1 MSVSRETPFPHL
13 NPVLDR
19 LLRSTPGRA
28 FVQNLSRNEPVTL
41 EGLTEVAAVLALA
54 AVYRQRYRAFV
65 IICPEYQSAEAFY
78 HHALST
84 LHKSVYWIPILQST
98 FTDVSGFAL
107 EAERYT
113 TESYHAL
120 KRKSGGLFIT
130 DEKALQQPV
139 PDPLAATSRGIE
151 IHSGQECVVGDLAK
165 TLVSWGFEQVDRTE
179 QPKTF
184 SIRGGII
191 DIFLL
196 HARRPVRLEFFG
208 NTVESIRWFNPI
220 SQLSVQRIKNVEL
233 LPPADALTLTSQRTY
248 RELLANRGAH
258 FVYVHKNHK
267 HIELSTGNGVRISC
281 RTNPWIA
288 TPDGENLNL
297 TDFWP
302 KLRAA
307 SVKKVYIFTGTTE
320 LKRKEFATWP
330 FKVTTIPSR
339 IPQGFYSADL
349 SLACL
354 DLSEVKPVPKY
365 SISRWVNVDPYGDQ
379 PFAFHLKDINWGDY
393 VVHRDYGIGIYRGL
407 QLIKTKT
414 GHQECLKIEY
424 ADGGFIYVHPD
435 HFAKVHRYISSK
447 KGPVTLSRLGTK
459 RWQQQIQRSR
469 QSAQR
474 IVNELVAYYASK
486 NKPRGFRYTAD
497 MELCRLLEKSFP
509 YQETPDQQQAIKEI
523 YTDMLSE
530 RPMDRILIGDVG
542 FGKTEVALRAAMKA
556 IATGKTVFFL
566 TPTTI
571 LADQHY
577 ITCKGR
583 LGPLGVRVALLSRF
597 TPGDEVKQILR
608 ALTTG
613 DVDIVVGTHRLLSPD
628 VQTPSLG
635 LLIIDEEHRFGVK
648 HKQRLQEI
656 KSTVDVLTL
665 TATPIP
671 RTLQQALV
679 GIRAVSQ
686 LQTPPRERLPIRTSV
701 HYFDWKKIYYPI
713 QFELQRNGQVYF
725 LHNDINALSFHCEK
739 LMDLFPH
746 HTVAIAHGKMPSR
759 KLEDTILA
767 FFAGEIDILLCTVIV
782 ESGLDVSNA
791 NTIIINNA
799 HKFGLSQLYQI
810 RGRVGRSNR
819 QAFCYLLIPK
829 GLKLTDPA
837 YQRLKTIERLSS
849 LGVGYEIA
857 LKDLEIRGPG
867 NLFGYEQS
875 GHIASIGF
883 EMYCNLLSESVLEQ
897 QGKAPISPPA
907 KPTIKLTDD
916 AYLPPQYISLVEDRL
931 YFYQRLNTATS
942 NEDINLIEQEL
953 KDRFGPPPS
962 EVVNLLSLTL
972 FQTKLTNTPVR
983 TMEIT
988 PKGLTCQL
996 DKGLVSEPQAKEV
1009 RTALQSWGEVQERKK
1024 TTVKYTQVLVNTK
1037 DMNNSWGAAEAIV
1050 SLFSH
1055 P

>member
-1 MSVSRETPFPHL
+1 MSVSRETPFAPL
-13 NPVLDR
+13 APVLDYI
-19 LLRSTPGRA
+19 LHTKPGRA
-28 FVQNLSRNEPVTL
+28 FSQSLTRGDPVTL
-41 EGLTEVAAVLALA
+41 WGLTEVAATFILA
-54 AVYRQRYRAFV
+54 ATHRRMSGALS
-65 IICPEYQSAEAFY
+65 IICPDSQSAETFY
-78 HHALST
+78 HTMLATLNHSVFWLPALRPT
-84 LHKSVYWIPILQST
+84 A
-98 FTDVSGFAL
+98 TDIAGFAL
-107 EAERYT
+107 EAERYL

-120 KRKSGGLFIT
+120 KQGNGGLFIT
-130 DEKALQQPV
+130 DEGALQQPA
-139 PDPLAATSRGIE
+139 PDPTTAALRGIT
-151 IHSGQECVVGDLAK
+151 ISTGQNIGMEPLTK
-165 TLVSWGFEQVDRTE
+165 TLLSWGFEQVDRTE

-184 SIRGGII
+184 SVRGGIM

-208 NTVESIRWFNPI
+208 NTVESLRWFNPI
-220 SQLSVQRIKNVEL
+220 SQLSIQQIESVEL
-233 LPPADALTLTSQRTY
+233 LPPANVLIPTSRKTY
-248 RELLANRGAH
+248 RDLFLDKGVA
-258 FVYVHKNHK
+258 FVHLRQNDH
-267 HIELSTGNGVRISC
+267 HIELSTGNGTRIACQADLWAGLASSGSSD
-281 RTNPWIA
+281 PAEI
-288 TPDGENLNL
+288 
-297 TDFWP
+297 WP
-302 KLRAA
+302 IIRKA
-307 SVKKVYIFTGTTE
+307 SVKKTYVFVGTAA
-320 LKRKEFATWP
+320 LNRKEFSKWLT
-330 FKVTTIPSR
+330 KVTTIAAR
-339 IPQGFYSADL
+339 IPNGFYSPGL

-354 DLSEVKPVPKY
+354 DLSEITTASKY
-365 SISRWVNVDPYGDQ
+365 QLSRWTNVDPYGEQ
-379 PFAFHLKDINWGDY
+379 SPGFHLKDINWGEY
-393 VVHRDYGIGIYRGL
+393 VVHRDYGIGVYRGL

-414 GHQECLKIEY
+414 GQQECLKIEY

-447 KGPVTLSRLGTK
+447 KGAVTLSRLGTK

-469 QSAQR
+469 QSTRR
-474 IVNELVAYYASK
+474 IVNELVAYYASR
-486 NKPRGFRYTAD
+486 NKPRGFQYTTD
-497 MELCRLLEKSFP
+497 MELCEHLAKSFP
-509 YQETPDQQQAIKEI
+509 YQETPDQRQAIKEI
-523 YTDMLSE
+523 YADLLSD
-530 RPMDRILIGDVG
+530 RPMDRLLIGDVG
-542 FGKTEVALRAAMKA
+542 FGKTEVALRAAMKV
-556 IATGKTVFFL
+556 IASGKMVLFL

-583 LGPLGVRVALLSRF
+583 LEPLGAKVALLSRF
-597 TPGDEVKQILR
+597 TPPSEVEGILR
-608 ALTTG
+608 ALKTG
-613 DVDIVVGTHRLLSPD
+613 GVDIVVGTHRLLSPD

-701 HYFDWKKIYYPI
+701 HYFDWRKIYYPV

-725 LHNDINALSFHCEK
+725 LHNDINALPFYCQK
-739 LMDLFPH
+739 LKNQFPH
-746 HTVAIAHGKMPSR
+746 QSVAMAHGKMPSR
-759 KLEDTILA
+759 KLEETILA
-767 FFAGEIDILLCTVIV
+767 FFSGEIDILLCTVII

-819 QAFCYLLIPK
+819 QAYCYLLIPR

-897 QGKAPISPPA
+897 QGKAPAGPPA
-907 KPTIKLTDD
+907 KPTIKLTGD
-916 AYLPPQYISLVEDRL
+916 AYLPPQYVPLVEDRL

-953 KDRFGPPPS
+953 QDRFGPLPS
-962 EVVNLLSLTL
+962 EVVNLLSLTR
-972 FQTKLTNTPVR
+972 FQAKLTNTPVH

-988 PKGLTCQL
+988 PKSLTCRL
-996 DKGLVSEPQAKEV
+996 DKGLISEPQVKEV
-1009 RTALQSWGEVQERKK
+1009 RTALQLWGAVQEQKK
-1024 TTVKYTQVLVNTK
+1024 TPVKYIQVAVNTK
-1037 DMNNSWGAAEAIV
+1037 DMNDSWAAAKAIV
-1050 SLFSH
+1050 NLFSH